1 MPNVNKTRTTVGDGV
16 ADIGKFRATP
26 PAGIDPV
33 GASTEGVSIYELIRE
48 DIIEGRLS
56 ANERLVVAD
65 LAERHGTSTNP
76 VREALQ
82 QLRGEGFVILTPN
95 RGARVRPIDEDFI
108 RDISE
113 VTALI
118 EPFLVRWYV
127 GMATHEDIAELE
139 RLQGLI
145 EDNAFKDPVLH
156 SEIDTAFHTLMY
168 ERHYNRHIAQLW
180 WRNRE
185 VLRAVTRRMD
195 YTLARRAAVIR
206 DHRQLIQCIK
216 DQDADLAAETIS
228 RHVSGSGRHIVEQM
242 RAHKMHRGAMV

>member
-1 MPNVNKTRTTVGDGV
+1 V

-139 RLQGLI
+139 RLQDLI

-242 RAHKMHRGAMV
+242 RAHKMHRGAMA

>member
-1 MPNVNKTRTTVGDGV
+1 L
-16 ADIGKFRATP
+16 AEIGRFRAKP
-26 PAGIDPV
+26 PAGIDPI
-33 GASTEGVSIYELIRE
+33 GASSEGASIYELIRD

-82 QLRGEGFVILTPN
+82 QLRGEGFVILNPN

-127 GMATHEDIAELE
+127 GMATDEDIAELE
-139 RLQGLI
+139 RLQALI

-168 ERHYNRHIAQLW
+168 ERHYNRHVAQLW

-216 DQDADLAAETIS
+216 DQDADLAAETIG

>member
-1 MPNVNKTRTTVGDGV
+1 MGDAV
-16 ADIGKFRATP
+16 AQTGRFKAKP
-26 PAGIDPV
+26 PTGIDPI
-33 GASTEGVSIYELIRE
+33 GASTESASVYELIRE

-82 QLRGEGFVILTPN
+82 QLRGEGFVILNHN

-127 GMATHEDIAELE
+127 GMATDEDIAELE
-139 RLQGLI
+139 RLQSLI

-242 RAHKMHRGAMV
+242 SAHKMHRAAMALCRD